1 MNPLLTGVC
10 AFALGNLALAGTE
23 PTSDWLG
30 LDEELNAIASN
41 VNLQGGGV
49 ELGALFR
56 AAYISASGDDFGGF
70 TSGEDQLGLVI
81 DDVELWSQGQ
91 LGDYFWRIS
100 VDFGDN
106 FSPYFVGN
114 LNGGWVEDPPGTFN
128 QDIGDASLANT
139 SRSDTLEDAFAR
151 WNFSENFNLQVGHF
165 IFPTTFTS
173 AANPDS
179 LVLLSRS
186 TVGEYFHT
194 YGLGAMLTGDYEM
207 LQWYLAAFNGADGTD
222 DDQELRG
229 RLVYNIGAGANRT
242 EGALGAND
250 ELNAALGL
258 SYVDDGELD
267 DGSVLVFDLTSTVA
281 GFSLGAEFASFDDQH
296 GDPATQGGFAN
307 STGLNFNNEGMDVI
321 AFTVGYLLTEE
332 WDIAGRYEQLDDED
346 DSTLMS
352 IGINYYQ
359 MGHNAK
365 WQLMYMDFASD
376 LATNEGSLIGLGL
389 TVGSNG

>member
-10 AFALGNLALAGTE
+10 AFALGNLATAGTE
-23 PTSDWLG
+23 AKSDWLG

-49 ELGALFR
+49 ELGALVR

-81 DDVELWSQGQ
+81 DDAELWSQGN
-91 LGDYFWRIS
+91 LGDYFWRVS
-100 VDFGDN
+100 VDFGDG
-106 FSPYFVGN
+106 FSPYFLGN
-114 LNGGWVEDPPGTFN
+114 LNGGTQALN
-128 QDIGDASLANT
+128 DAGLANT
-139 SRSDTLEDAFAR
+139 TRNDTLEDAYAR
-151 WNFSENFNLQVGHF
+151 WNFHENFNLQVGHY
-165 IFPTTFTS
+165 IFPTTFS
-173 AANPDS
+173 SSSNMDS
-179 LVLLSRS
+179 LLLLSRTS
-186 TVGEYFHT
+186 VGEYFHS
-194 YGLGAMLTGDYEM
+194 YSLGAMLSGDYDGTF
-207 LQWYLAAFNGADGTD
+207 LWHLAVLNGADGTD

-229 RLVYNIGAGANRT
+229 RAIYNIGGGRNRT

-250 ELNAALGL
+250 ELNAAIGV

-267 DGSVLVFDLTSTVA
+267 DGSVLVFDAIATVA
-281 GFSLGAEFASFDDQH
+281 GFSIGGEYAAFDDDH
-296 GDPATQGGFAN
+296 ATVGPGFGP
-307 STGLNFNNEGMDVI
+307 TIGLNYTEGMDVI
-321 AFTVGYLLTEE
+321 AFNLGYLLSENWE
-332 WDIAGRYEQLDDED
+332 LGGRYEQLDDED

-365 WQLMYMDFASD
+365 WQLMYMDLASD
-376 LATNEGSLIGLGL
+376 VAAQEGSLIGLGL

>member
-23 PTSDWLG
+23 PSSDWLG

-49 ELGALFR
+49 ELGALVR
-56 AAYISASGDDFGGF
+56 AAYISASGDDFDGIGG
-70 TSGEDQLGLVI
+70 GEDQLGLVI

-91 LGDYFWRIS
+91 LGDYFWRVS
-100 VDFGDN
+100 VDFGDT
-106 FSPYFVGN
+106 FSPYFIGN
-114 LNGGWVEDPPGTFN
+114 LLGG
-128 QDIGDASLANT
+128 SLVNT
-139 SRSDTLEDAFAR
+139 DREDTLEDAFAR

-179 LVLLSRS
+179 LVLLGRTS
-186 TVGEYFHT
+186 VGEYFHT

-281 GFSLGAEFASFDDQH
+281 GFSLGGEFASFDEDH
-296 GDPATQGGFAN
+296 ATVPAGFGPTA
-307 STGLNFNNEGMDVI
+307 GLAYTDGMDVI

-332 WDIAGRYEQLDDED
+332 WEIAGRYEQLDDEN

-352 IGINYYQ
+352 IGVNYYQ

-365 WQLMYMDFASD
+365 WQLMYTDFASD
-376 LATNEGSLIGLGL
+376 LATDEGSLIGLGL

>member
-10 AFALGNLALAGTE
+10 AFALGNLATAGTE
-23 PTSDWLG
+23 ASSDWLG

-49 ELGALFR
+49 ELGALVR

-81 DDVELWSQGQ
+81 DDAELWSQGN
-91 LGDYFWRIS
+91 LGDYFWRVS
-100 VDFGDN
+100 VDFGDG
-106 FSPYFVGN
+106 FSPYFLGN
-114 LNGGWVEDPPGTFN
+114 LNGGTQALN
-128 QDIGDASLANT
+128 DAGLANT
-139 SRSDTLEDAFAR
+139 TRNDTLEDAYAR
-151 WNFSENFNLQVGHF
+151 WNFHENFNLQVGHY
-165 IFPTTFTS
+165 IFPTTFS
-173 AANPDS
+173 SSSNMDS
-179 LVLLSRS
+179 LLLLSRTS
-186 TVGEYFHT
+186 VGEYFHS
-194 YGLGAMLTGDYEM
+194 YSLGAMLSGDYDGTF
-207 LQWYLAAFNGADGTD
+207 LWHLAVLNGADGTD

-229 RLVYNIGAGANRT
+229 RAIYNIGGGRNRT

-250 ELNAALGL
+250 ELNAAIGV

-267 DGSVLVFDLTSTVA
+267 DGSVLVFDAIATVA
-281 GFSLGAEFASFDDQH
+281 GFSIGGEYAAFDDDH
-296 GDPATQGGFAN
+296 ATVGPGFGP
-307 STGLNFNNEGMDVI
+307 TIGLNYTEGMDVI
-321 AFTVGYLLTEE
+321 AFNLGYLLSENWE
-332 WDIAGRYEQLDDED
+332 LGGRYEQLDDED

-365 WQLMYMDFASD
+365 WQLMYMDLASD
-376 LATNEGSLIGLGL
+376 VAAQEGSLIGLGL

>member
-23 PTSDWLG
+23 PSSDWLG

-49 ELGALFR
+49 ELGALVR
-56 AAYISASGDDFGGF
+56 AAYISASGDDFGGL
-70 TSGEDQLGLVI
+70 SGGEDQLGLVI

-100 VDFGDN
+100 VDFGDT
-106 FSPYFVGN
+106 FSPYFIGN
-114 LNGGWVEDPPGTFN
+114 LLNTN
-128 QDIGDASLANT
+128 SLVNT
-139 SRSDTLEDAFAR
+139 DREDTLEDAFAR

-186 TVGEYFHT
+186 SVGEYFHT

-242 EGALGAND
+242 EGALGASD

-281 GFSLGAEFASFDDQH
+281 GFSLGAEFASFDEDH
-296 GDPATQGGFAN
+296 ATVPAGFGPT
-307 STGLNFNNEGMDVI
+307 SGLTYTDGMDVI

-332 WDIAGRYEQLDDED
+332 WEIAGRYEQLDDED

-376 LATNEGSLIGLGL
+376 VAAQEGSLIGLGL
-389 TVGSNG
+389 TIGSNG

>member
-23 PTSDWLG
+23 ASSDWLG

-49 ELGALFR
+49 ELGALVR
-56 AAYISASGDDFGGF
+56 AAYVSASGDDFGGF

-81 DDVELWSQGQ
+81 DDVELWSQGN
-91 LGDYFWRIS
+91 LGDYFWRVS
-100 VDFGDN
+100 VDFGDG
-106 FSPYFVGN
+106 FSPYFLGN
-114 LNGGWVEDPPGTFN
+114 LLNTNTLVNTDRED
-128 QDIGDASLANT
+128 S
-139 SRSDTLEDAFAR
+139 LEDAFAR
-151 WNFSENFNLQVGHF
+151 WNFHENFNLQIGHF
-165 IFPTTFTS
+165 VFPTTFSS
-173 AANPDS
+173 AVNPDS
-179 LVLLSRS
+179 LLLLSRTS
-186 TVGEYFHT
+186 VGEYFHL
-194 YGLGAMLTGDYEM
+194 YSLGAMLSGDYDGT
-207 LQWYLAAFNGADGTD
+207 LQWHLAVLNGADGTD

-229 RLVYNIGAGANRT
+229 RAVYNIGSGRNRT

-250 ELNAALGL
+250 ELNASIGV

-267 DGSVLVFDLTSTVA
+267 DGSVLVLDAIATVA
-281 GFSLGAEFASFDDQH
+281 GFSIGGEFASFDEDH
-296 GDPATQGGFAN
+296 ATVGPGFGP
-307 STGLNFNNEGMDVI
+307 TVGLNYTDGMDVI
-321 AFTVGYLLTEE
+321 AFTLGYLLSENWE
-332 WDIAGRYEQLDDED
+332 LGGRYEQLDDDD

-352 IGINYYQ
+352 VGVNYYQ

-376 LATNEGSLIGLGL
+376 VAAQEGSLIGLGL

>member
-23 PTSDWLG
+23 AKSDWLG

-49 ELGALFR
+49 ELGALVR

-81 DDVELWSQGQ
+81 DDAELWSQGN
-91 LGDYFWRIS
+91 LGDYFWRVS
-100 VDFGDN
+100 VDFGDG
-106 FSPYFVGN
+106 FSPYFLGN
-114 LNGGWVEDPPGTFN
+114 LNGGTQALN
-128 QDIGDASLANT
+128 DAGLANT
-139 SRSDTLEDAFAR
+139 TRNDTLEDAYAR
-151 WNFSENFNLQVGHF
+151 WNFHENFNLQVGHY
-165 IFPTTFTS
+165 IFPTTFS
-173 AANPDS
+173 SSSNMDS
-179 LVLLSRS
+179 LLLLSRTS
-186 TVGEYFHT
+186 VGEYFHS
-194 YGLGAMLTGDYEM
+194 YSLGAMLSGDYDGTF
-207 LQWYLAAFNGADGTD
+207 LWHLAVLNGADGTD

-229 RLVYNIGAGANRT
+229 RAIYNIGGGRNRT

-250 ELNAALGL
+250 ELNAAIGV

-267 DGSVLVFDLTSTVA
+267 DGSVLVFDAIATVA
-281 GFSLGAEFASFDDQH
+281 GFSIGGEYAAFDDDH
-296 GDPATQGGFAN
+296 ATVGPGFGP
-307 STGLNFNNEGMDVI
+307 TIGLNYTEGMDVI
-321 AFTVGYLLTEE
+321 AFNLGYLLSENWE
-332 WDIAGRYEQLDDED
+332 LGGRYEQLDDED

-365 WQLMYMDFASD
+365 WQLMYMDLASD
-376 LATNEGSLIGLGL
+376 VAAQEGSLIGLGL

>member
-23 PTSDWLG
+23 ASSDWLG

-49 ELGALFR
+49 ELGALVR

-70 TSGEDQLGLVI
+70 TGGEDQLGLVI
-81 DDVELWSQGQ
+81 DDVELWSQGN
-91 LGDYFWRIS
+91 LGDYFWRVS
-100 VDFGDN
+100 VDFGDSM
-106 FSPYFVGN
+106 SPYFLGN
-114 LNGGWVEDPPGTFN
+114 LFGGT
-128 QDIGDASLANT
+128 LANT
-139 SRSDTLEDAFAR
+139 ARTDTLEDAFAR
-151 WNFSENFNLQVGHF
+151 WNFHENFNLQIGHF
-165 IFPTTFTS
+165 IFPTTFS
-173 AANPDS
+173 SSSNMDS
-179 LVLLSRS
+179 LLLLSRTS
-186 TVGEYFHT
+186 VGEFFHS
-194 YGLGAMLTGDYEM
+194 YGLGAMLSGDYDGT
-207 LQWYLAAFNGADGTD
+207 LQWHLAVLNGSDQTD

-229 RLVYNIGAGANRT
+229 RAVYNIGSGRNRT

-250 ELNAALGL
+250 ELNASLGV

-267 DGSVLVFDLTSTVA
+267 DGSVLTFDAIATVA
-281 GFSLGAEFASFDDQH
+281 GFSIGGEYASFDDDH
-296 GDPATQGGFAN
+296 ATAGFGGAI
-307 STGLNFNNEGMDVI
+307 GLNYTEGMDVI
-321 AFTVGYLLTEE
+321 AFTLGYLLSENWE
-332 WDIAGRYEQLDDED
+332 LGGRYEQLDDED

-352 IGINYYQ
+352 VGVNYYQ

-376 LATNEGSLIGLGL
+376 VAAQEGSLIGLGL

>member
-10 AFALGNLALAGTE
+10 AFALGNLATAGTE
-23 PTSDWLG
+23 ASSDWLG

-49 ELGALFR
+49 ELGALVR

-81 DDVELWSQGQ
+81 DDAELWSQGN
-91 LGDYFWRIS
+91 LGDYFWRVS
-100 VDFGDN
+100 VDFGDG
-106 FSPYFVGN
+106 FSPYFLGN
-114 LNGGWVEDPPGTFN
+114 LNGGTQALN
-128 QDIGDASLANT
+128 DAGLANT
-139 SRSDTLEDAFAR
+139 TRNDTLEDAYAR
-151 WNFSENFNLQVGHF
+151 WNFHENFNLQVGHY
-165 IFPTTFTS
+165 IFPTTFS
-173 AANPDS
+173 SSSNMDS
-179 LVLLSRS
+179 LLLLSRTS
-186 TVGEYFHT
+186 VGEYFHS
-194 YGLGAMLTGDYEM
+194 YSLGAMLSGDYDGTF
-207 LQWYLAAFNGADGTD
+207 LWHLAVLNGADGTD

-229 RLVYNIGAGANRT
+229 RAIYNIGGGRNRT

-250 ELNAALGL
+250 ELNAAIGV

-267 DGSVLVFDLTSTVA
+267 DGSVLVFDAIATVA
-281 GFSLGAEFASFDDQH
+281 GFSIGGEYAAFDDDH
-296 GDPATQGGFAN
+296 ATVGPGFGP
-307 STGLNFNNEGMDVI
+307 TIGLNYTEGMDVI
-321 AFTVGYLLTEE
+321 AFNLGYLLSENWE
-332 WDIAGRYEQLDDED
+332 LGGRYEQLDDED

-376 LATNEGSLIGLGL
+376 VAAQEGSLIGLGL